1 MSFTINYNT
10 KSSNLSS
17 FIKTYDSNAGLN
29 SDNDLWSTSSVMNDA
44 SFNQNVIIPASPYY
58 SNLYIPG
65 DLYLDGNFVNA
76 SDIQL
81 KTNIETICD
90 EQIKKLLNLKTYS
103 YTFKDD
109 ANNKTH
115 YGLIA
120 QDVEIDFPELVT
132 NKPDL
137 NANIDLNTKTNTNNV
152 YKGVNYL
159 EMIPLLLN
167 IIQKQQKEINLL
179 QTKVNAILKKF

>member
-1 MSFTINYNT
+1 MSTSINYNT
-10 KSSNLSS
+10 KLANSSAY
-17 FIKTYDSNAGLN
+17 IKNYVSTTGINCDN
-29 SDNDLWSTSSVMNDA
+29 SLWSITSIINDT
-44 SFNQNVIIPASPYY
+44 SYNQKVIIPASPYY

-65 DLYLDGNFVNA
+65 DLYLDGNFINA

-109 ANNKTH
+109 SNNKTH

-120 QDVEIDFPELVT
+120 QDVEIDFPELVII
-132 NKPDL
+132 KPDL
-137 NANIDLNTKTNTNNV
+137 NRDLNADIDTNNV

-159 EMIPLLLN
+159 EMVPLLLN